1 MEYLN
6 CMNGISKGGV
16 HISNWNVQFYK
27 CIQQY
32 EYIQVLV
39 CAIFVNVL
47 LYETLGIY
55 LPVAG

>member
-1 MEYLN
+1 
-6 CMNGISKGGV
+6 MNGISKGGV